1 MVGVTERQSDK
12 GEQYFLPKR
21 IVFPDKKPAPA
32 AGGLL
37 TDCQKSGIASA
48 FEKEDRY
55 ERNPSGVSF
64 VFNHRIFRTF
74 IKVLKMLVS
83 LSKRIFDKLNAPGAS
98 APGALLHQSIEPVI
112 SLSER
117 PMSRRAC
124 ISSVQLVRGEEML

>member
-12 GEQYFLPKR
+12 NEQYFLPKR
-21 IVFPDKKPAPA
+21 IVFPDKNPTPA

-74 IKVLKMLVS
+74 MKVLKMLFS
-83 LSKRIFDKLNAPGAS
+83 LSKRIFDKLTNPPA
-98 APGALLHQSIEPVI
+98 
-112 SLSER
+112 
-117 PMSRRAC
+117 
-124 ISSVQLVRGEEML
+124 